1 MPEGLCGLVQRLFSA
16 LTKVCKHAWRIMRT
30 LYVLTGGLLTLVPA
44 SASQKPARPVYK
56 AKTPA
61 LNPQGPWQMQ
71 GPLNLCPAGAGIL
84 AR

>member
-30 LYVLTGGLLTLVPA
+30 LCVLTGGLLTLILA
-44 SASQKPARPVYK
+44 SASQKPASPVHK

-61 LNPQGPWQMQ
+61 LNPRGPWQMQ
-71 GPLNLCPAGAGIL
+71 GP
-84 AR
+84 R

>member
-44 SASQKPARPVYK
+44 SASQKPASPVHK

-61 LNPQGPWQMQ
+61 LNPRDHGRCRVPV
-71 GPLNLCPAGAGIL
+71 NLCPAGAGIL